1 MWRVPDP
8 VWLPLLL
15 SPGAKVLAFVWGALW
30 GSFTNVV
37 IHRVP
42 RGLSVVRPRSR
53 CGGCGAEVRAIDN
66 IPIISWLLL
75 GGRCR
80 ACRAPFSARYLV
92 VEILAGCLSFALWIQ
107 KVQVPAL
114 RGEEP
119 RLLAYAAAFVLCLA
133 LLAITYIDLDFWIVP
148 DVIVLPLAILGLAV
162 AAAAPKTFAVGW
174 IEAVA
179 ASAAGFLLFAGIRW
193 YYLRFRGIEGLGL
206 GDAKL
211 LAMVGA
217 FLGVQG
223 LAWTVAAGAVQ
234 GLLVSVPLLLT
245 GRQVANSDL
254 QAVHGDDP
262 TLGQEDPA
270 AGVGGRRVPFGPFL
284 ALAGLEFVLL
294 EAPIRA
300 GFAWLLGVPT

>member
-1 MWRVPDP
+1 VPDP

-30 GSFTNVV
+30 GSFANVV

-53 CGGCGAEVRAIDN
+53 CGGCGADVRAIDN
-66 IPIISWLLL
+66 IPIISWIVL

-80 ACRAPFSARYLV
+80 ACRAPFSVRYLV
-92 VEILAGCLSFALWIQ
+92 VEVLAGCLSFALWIQ

-119 RLLAYAAAFVLCLA
+119 RLLAYAAAFLLCLA
-133 LLAITYIDLDFWIVP
+133 FLAITYIDLDFWIVP
-148 DVIVLPLAILGLAV
+148 DVIVLPLTIVGLAV
-162 AAAAPKTFAVGW
+162 AALAPKTLGVGW
-174 IEAVA
+174 IEAAA
-179 ASAAGFLLFAGIRW
+179 ASSSGFLLFAGIRW

-234 GLLVSVPLLLT
+234 GLVVSVPLLLT
-245 GRQVANSDL
+245 GRQVANSEL

-300 GFAWLLGVPT
+300 GFIWLLGVPT